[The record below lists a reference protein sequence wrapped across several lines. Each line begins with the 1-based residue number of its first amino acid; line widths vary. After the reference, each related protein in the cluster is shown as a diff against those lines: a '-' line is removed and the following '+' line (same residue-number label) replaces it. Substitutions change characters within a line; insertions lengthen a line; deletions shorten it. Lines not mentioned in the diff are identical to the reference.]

1 MIFVRFKS
9 IDNLIYI
16 LQLSNTVLD
25 QTICKLLVHLKLFKT
40 YPRKMNNVSNHICRN
55 QIKHEDQFKIFLY
68 NFAVTNCPL
77 LKNSISQIYSTIS
90 FNLQVS
96 WFYKNNLLI
105 SVINIKYKLLL

>member
-1 MIFVRFKS
+1 MIFVKFKS
-9 IDNLIYI
+9 IGNLIYI

-40 YPRKMNNVSNHICRN
+40 YPRKKNNVSNQICRN

-77 LKNSISQIYSTIS
+77 LKNAIGQIYNTIS
-90 FNLQVS
+90 IHLQVS
-96 WFYKNNLLI
+96 WLYKNNLLI